1 MCVVVPQIIAATPLA
16 SASEVTHG
24 LSVRVVLALLRCHAV
39 ETSLT
44 GSFVPVGII
53 TLLRLVQVVIVVI
66 VVIVSSVRCHK
77 DARPHTFR
85 PRVVS

>member
-24 LSVRVVLALLRCHAV
+24 LSVRIVIALLRCHAV
-39 ETSLT
+39 ETLLT
-44 GSFVPVGII
+44 GSFVPIGII
-53 TLLRLVQVVIVVI
+53 TLLRLVQVVI